1 MEVGIETGKINKMG
15 EKKRIQESPM
25 WDMRIPRIPAAVAS
39 GVSGLHLNV
48 DVTFSHSRA
57 VLRI

>member
-1 MEVGIETGKINKMG
+1 MS
-15 EKKRIQESPM
+15 EKKRIQGSPM
-25 WDMRIPRIPAAVAS
+25 KMPRIPAAVAS